1 MGRRITRMFNKVG
14 ERKPPTTIQP
24 ETMKDKIFNLLEQIN
39 REGIENGIWGVA
51 EGIDD
56 TRSYFG
62 TEERENLRGCKMIYI
77 YMGADDEFSFIKTD
91 TADLRMRV
99 ADDNEL
105 LIWLV

>member
-1 MGRRITRMFNKVG
+1 MNDM
-14 ERKPPTTIQP
+14 
-24 ETMKDKIFNLLEQIN
+24 IFNLLDQIN
-39 REGIENGIWGVA
+39 REGIENGTWGVA

-62 TEERENLRGCKMIYI
+62 TIETENLRGYKMIYI
-77 YMGADDEFSFIKTD
+77 YMGADDDFCFVKTE

-105 LIWLV
+105 LIWLA